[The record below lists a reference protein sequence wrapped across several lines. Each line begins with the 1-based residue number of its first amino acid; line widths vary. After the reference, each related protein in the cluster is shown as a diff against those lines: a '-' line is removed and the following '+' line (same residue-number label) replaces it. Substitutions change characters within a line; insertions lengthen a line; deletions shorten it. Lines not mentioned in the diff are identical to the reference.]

1 MKQKQREFSFSQSAQ
16 SCECIHLFPRLT
28 TPFTNYAIMAC
39 NSGLEI
45 FHSKEL
51 KPILSN
57 NNWGDEVVM
66 QSWEATQTAVNIT
79 EQLSY
84 ISLLPDS
91 IVFKNERDF
100 A

>member
-1 MKQKQREFSFSQSAQ
+1 
-16 SCECIHLFPRLT
+16 
-28 TPFTNYAIMAC
+28 MAC